1 MSAFLFD
8 ILALQSAYVQAH
20 ANRHTFKVSA
30 HTTHLIPYN
39 YSVLPLALDTSALSS
54 SQCIL
59 LCISNGNL
67 RAQVLGGAA
76 EWPFNS
82 RAVTGTSIP
91 HILVHFHLSAV

>member
-20 ANRHTFKVSA
+20 ANRNTFKVSA

-54 SQCIL
+54 SKCIL
-59 LCISNGNL
+59 LCICEPEFESSGTV
-67 RAQVLGGAA
+67 RC
-76 EWPFNS
+76 S
-82 RAVTGTSIP
+82 RVA
-91 HILVHFHLSAV
+91 L